1 MELPS
6 TSPQPESHAE
16 VLVSSCMSL
25 QLRLGLLGVIATG
38 CAPNSRAK
46 CRDQGNIPP
55 LIIQTGI
62 DSHEIA

>member
-25 QLRLGLLGVIATG
+25 QLRLGVIATG